1 MPVPVY
7 ETYKMSAV
15 STMPAAFNSYK
26 PRHMK
31 VYGAICVDSNG
42 NVLLVRGRRS
52 QKWSFPKGHCKFNES
67 DIDCARRE
75 LKEETGIYAPP
86 KYVSV
91 HKLRGGTYFV
101 FAIESKPEISIGDH
115 WEVEEAAWWP
125 LADLPRIDS
134 NVDVSI
140 FRTLMKSMRGEP
152 ETALEFLESSRAHH
166 KVTHIKNCID
176 AASAVAVPE
185 SFPPT
190 NIPLCQRT
198 V

>member
-1 MPVPVY
+1 MPSP
-7 ETYKMSAV
+7 S
-15 STMPAAFNSYK
+15 SSSMPSAFNSYK

-42 NVLLVRGRRS
+42 NCLLVRGRRS
-52 QKWSFPKGHCKFNES
+52 QKWSFPKGHCKFYET

-75 LKEETGIYAPP
+75 LKEETGIEAPP
-86 KYVSV
+86 KHVSV

-101 FAIESKPEISIGDH
+101 FAIENTPTINIGDH

-125 LADLPRIDS
+125 LSDLPRLDS

-152 ETALEFLESSRAHH
+152 ADTLEFLESSKAHSRINQ
-166 KVTHIKNCID
+166 IKHCIN
-176 AASAVAVPE
+176 AASTPSV
-185 SFPPT
+185 SIPT
-190 NIPLCQRT
+190 EIPFSCST
-198 V
+198 A